1 MSRSSNKSIGITLGD
16 PAGIGA
22 EVTAKALAKPSV
34 RRAARFTIIG
44 DECLFRKYFPVRYK
58 NCAFIDVGCLQAGE
72 FATGRPSRL
81 TGKASL
87 AYLQTAIDLVK
98 RGQLSALVT
107 APVCKEAIGKTIP
120 SFHGHT
126 EFLAEA
132 FRARPACRPPV
143 PRSGTYPAG
152 EAGTGRDIGMMFVS
166 GPLRVLLVTRHI
178 PLEQV
183 SLAIDAELVFRAIR
197 LTNDAL
203 KKHFRLKKPLIGV
216 CGLNPHAGEGG
227 TLGREE
233 IRHIIPA
240 IKRARAEG
248 IKVEGPFSADT
259 IFYPHNSK
267 RFDALLAMYHDQ
279 GLIPVKT
286 LYFRKLVNLTIG
298 LPFVRTSPAH
308 GTAFDIA
315 GKNKADAS
323 SMIEA
328 ISLAVRLVKDH
339 T

>member
-1 MSRSSNKSIGITLGD
+1 MSRSSHKSIGITLGD

-22 EVTAKALAKPSV
+22 EVAAKALAKPSV

-58 NCAFIDVGCLQAGE
+58 NCTFLDTGCLGAGE
-72 FATGRPSRL
+72 FTAGRPSRL

-87 AYLQTAIDLVK
+87 VYLQTAIDLVK
-98 RGQLSALVT
+98 DKQLSALVT
-107 APVCKEAIGKTIP
+107 APVCKEAIGEIIP

-126 EFLAEA
+126 EFLADA
-132 FRARPACRPPV
+132 FHAK
-143 PRSGTYPAG
+143 
-152 EAGTGRDIGMMFVS
+152 DIGMMFVS

-178 PLEQV
+178 PLGQV
-183 SLAIDAELVFRAIR
+183 SRAINAGLVYRAIR
-197 LTNDAL
+197 LTDTAL
-203 KKHFRLKKPLIGV
+203 KTHFRLKKPLIGV

-240 IKRARAEG
+240 IKRARSQG
-248 IKVEGPFSADT
+248 IRVQGPFPADT
-259 IFYPHNSK
+259 IFYPQNSK

-279 GLIPVKT
+279 GLIPVKA
-286 LYFRKLVNLTIG
+286 LYFRKLVNLTVG

-323 SMIEA
+323 PMTAA
-328 ISLAVRLVKDH
+328 IKLAGDTTVVSI
-339 T
+339 

>member
-1 MSRSSNKSIGITLGD
+1 MSSGWASCTKRPMSRSSNKSIGITLGD

-22 EVTAKALAKPSV
+22 EVAAKALANPTL

-58 NCAFIDVGCLQAGE
+58 NCAFIDIGCLSAAE
-72 FATGRPSRL
+72 FRIGRPGRL

-87 AYLQTAIDLVK
+87 AYLQTAIDLAK
-98 RGQLSALVT
+98 GGQLSALVT
-107 APVCKEAIGKTIP
+107 APVCKEAIGETIP

-132 FRARPACRPPV
+132 FRA
-143 PRSGTYPAG
+143 
-152 EAGTGRDIGMMFVS
+152 RDIGMMFVS

-183 SLAIDAELVFRAIR
+183 SRAIDAEVVFRAIR
-197 LTNDAL
+197 STDIAL

-233 IRHIIPA
+233 IRYIIPA
-240 IKRARAEG
+240 IKRARLAG
-248 IKVEGPFSADT
+248 IKVEGPFPADT
-259 IFYPHNSK
+259 IFYPQNSK

-279 GLIPVKT
+279 GLIPAKT
-286 LYFRKLVNLTIG
+286 LHFRKLVNLTIG
-298 LPFVRTSPAH
+298 LPFIRTSPAH

-323 SMIEA
+323 SMTEA
-328 ISLAVRLVKDH
+328 IKLAGDTTLVSI
-339 T
+339 

>member
-1 MSRSSNKSIGITLGD
+1 MSRSRNNPVGITLGD

-22 EVTAKALAKPSV
+22 EVAAKALAKFSV

-44 DECLFRKYFPVRYK
+44 DECLFRKYFPIRHK
-58 NCAFIDVGCLQAGE
+58 NCTFFDAGCLGTGD
-72 FATGRPSRL
+72 FKTGRPSRL

-87 AYLQTAIDLVK
+87 TYLQTAIDLVK
-98 RGQLSALVT
+98 RRQLSALVT
-107 APVCKEAIGKTIP
+107 APVCKEAIGETIP

-126 EFLAEA
+126 EFLAGA
-132 FRARPACRPPV
+132 FHV
-143 PRSGTYPAG
+143 K
-152 EAGTGRDIGMMFVS
+152 DIGMMFVS

-178 PLEQV
+178 PLDQV
-183 SLAIDAELVFRAIR
+183 SKTINTEVVFQAIR
-197 LTNDAL
+197 LTDTAL
-203 KKHFRLKKPLIGV
+203 KKYFRLKKPLIGV

-240 IKRARAEG
+240 INRARAQG
-248 IKVEGPFSADT
+248 IRVQGPFPADT
-259 IFYPHNSK
+259 IFYPRNSK

-279 GLIPVKT
+279 GLIPAKT
-286 LYFRKLVNLTIG
+286 LYFRKLVNLTVG

-328 ISLAVRLVKDH
+328 VKLAAQLADN
-339 T
+339 

>member
-1 MSRSSNKSIGITLGD
+1 MSRSNHKAVGITLGD

-22 EVTAKALAKPSV
+22 EVTAKALAQPSV
-34 RRAARFTIIG
+34 RGAARFTIIG
-44 DECLFRKYFPVRYK
+44 DEGLFHKYFPVRYK
-58 NCAFIDVGCLQAGE
+58 NCTFIDVGCLRAGD
-72 FATGRPSRL
+72 FTIGRPSRA

-87 AYLQTAIDLVK
+87 AYLQTAIDLLK
-98 RGQLSALVT
+98 REQLSALVT
-107 APVCKEAIGKTIP
+107 APVCKEAIGKTMP

-126 EFLAEA
+126 EFLADA
-132 FRARPACRPPV
+132 FGAR
-143 PRSGTYPAG
+143 
-152 EAGTGRDIGMMFVS
+152 RDVGMMFVS

-178 PLEQV
+178 PLQQV
-183 SLAIDAELVFRAIR
+183 SRAITTELVFRAVR
-197 LTNDAL
+197 STDAAL
-203 KKHFRLKKPLIGV
+203 KKYFHLKSPLIGV

-233 IRHIIPA
+233 IRYIIPA

-248 IKVEGPFSADT
+248 LKVEGPFPADT
-259 IFYPHNSK
+259 IFYPQNSQ

-286 LYFRKLVNLTIG
+286 LYSRELVNLTIG
-298 LPFVRTSPAH
+298 LPFARTSPAH

-315 GKNKADAS
+315 GQNRADAS

-328 ISLAVRLVKDH
+328 IKLAVKL
-339 T
+339 TE

>member
-1 MSRSSNKSIGITLGD
+1 MSRSSNKPVGITLGD

-22 EVTAKALAKPSV
+22 EVAAKALANHSL
-34 RRAARFTIIG
+34 RRAALFTIIG

-58 NCAFIDVGCLQAGE
+58 NCTFLDVGCLQSGDFTA
-72 FATGRPSRL
+72 GRPSRL

-87 AYLQTAIDLVK
+87 AYLQTAVDLVK
-98 RGQLSALVT
+98 RKQLSALVT
-107 APVCKEAIGKTIP
+107 APVCKESIGEIIP

-126 EFLAEA
+126 EFLADA
-132 FRARPACRPPV
+132 FHAK
-143 PRSGTYPAG
+143 
-152 EAGTGRDIGMMFVS
+152 DIGMMFVS

-178 PLEQV
+178 PLGQV
-183 SLAIDAELVFRAIR
+183 SKAIHAGVVFRAIR
-197 LTNDAL
+197 STDIAL
-203 KKHFRLKKPLIGV
+203 KEYFRLKKPLIGV

-259 IFYPHNSK
+259 IFYPQNSK

-279 GLIPVKT
+279 GLVPVKA

-323 SMIEA
+323 SMTEA
-328 ISLAVRLVKDH
+328 IKLAGDTMLVSI
-339 T
+339 

>member
-1 MSRSSNKSIGITLGD
+1 MSRSSNRSVGITLGD

-22 EVTAKALAKPSV
+22 EVTAKALAAPSL

-58 NCAFIDVGCLQAGE
+58 NCAFIDVGCLRAGN
-72 FATGRPSRL
+72 FTTGRPSRL

-87 AYLQTAIDLVK
+87 AYLQTAIDLIK
-98 RGQLSALVT
+98 SRQLSALVT
-107 APVCKEAIGKTIP
+107 APVCKEAVGKTDA

-126 EFLAEA
+126 EFLAGA
-132 FRARPACRPPV
+132 FHA
-143 PRSGTYPAG
+143 
-152 EAGTGRDIGMMFVS
+152 RDIGMMFVS

-178 PLEQV
+178 PLAQV
-183 SLAIDAELVFRAIR
+183 SKAVNAGVVLRAIR
-197 LTNDAL
+197 AADDAL
-203 KKHFRLKKPLIGV
+203 KIYFLFKSPLIGV

-240 IKRARAEG
+240 VKRARAEG
-248 IKVEGPFSADT
+248 VRAEGPFPADT
-259 IFYPHNSK
+259 VFYPRNSK
-267 RFDALLAMYHDQ
+267 RFDVLLAMYHDQ
-279 GLIPVKT
+279 GLVPVKA
-286 LYFRKLVNLTIG
+286 LYFRKLVNLTVG

-315 GKNKADAS
+315 GKDKADAS
-323 SMIEA
+323 SMA
-328 ISLAVRLVKDH
+328 AAVKLAVHLAGGRA
-339 T
+339 

>member
-1 MSRSSNKSIGITLGD
+1 MSRSSSKIIGITLGD

-22 EVTAKALAKPSV
+22 EVAAKALADPAL
-34 RRAARFTIIG
+34 RRAARFALIG
-44 DECLFRKYFPVRYK
+44 DECLFQKYFPVRYK
-58 NCAFIDVGCLQAGE
+58 NCTFIDVGGLGTGDFNSGE
-72 FATGRPSRL
+72 PTRA

-87 AYLQTAIDLVK
+87 AYLQSAIDMLK
-98 RGQLSALVT
+98 RGQLSSLVT

-132 FRARPACRPPV
+132 VGAKDV
-143 PRSGTYPAG
+143 
-152 EAGTGRDIGMMFVS
+152 GMMFVS
-166 GPLRVLLVTRHI
+166 DSLRVLLATRHI
-178 PLEQV
+178 PLEKV
-183 SLAIDAELVFRAIR
+183 SKKINADLVFRAIR
-197 LTNDAL
+197 SIDTAL
-203 KKHFRLKKPLIGV
+203 KKHFHVFQPFIGV

-227 TLGREE
+227 TLGKEE

-240 IKRARAEG
+240 IKRARLRG
-248 IKVEGPFSADT
+248 IKVEGPFPADT
-259 IFYPHNSK
+259 IFYSENSK

-323 SMIEA
+323 SMTEA
-328 ISLAVRLVKDH
+328 IRPTARLI
-339 T
+339 

>member
-1 MSRSSNKSIGITLGD
+1 MSRSSNKAIGITLGD

-22 EVTAKALAKPSV
+22 EVTAKALANPSL
-34 RRAARFTIIG
+34 RRAARITIIG
-44 DECLFRKYFPVRYK
+44 DGCLFRKYFPVRYK
-58 NCAFIDVGCLQAGE
+58 NCVFIDVGCLRAGE
-72 FATGRPSRL
+72 FRIGRPSRL
-81 TGKASL
+81 TGKASV

-132 FRARPACRPPV
+132 FGAK
-143 PRSGTYPAG
+143 
-152 EAGTGRDIGMMFVS
+152 DIGMMFVS

-183 SLAIDAELVFRAIR
+183 SRAINAEVVFRAIR
-197 LTNDAL
+197 STDTAL
-203 KKHFRLKKPLIGV
+203 KKHFCLKKPLIGV

-233 IRHIIPA
+233 IRRIIPA
-240 IKRARAEG
+240 IKRARSHG
-248 IKVEGPFSADT
+248 MRVQGPFPADT
-259 IFYPHNSK
+259 IFYPHNS
-267 RFDALLAMYHDQ
+267 RHFDALLAMYHDQ

-323 SMIEA
+323 SMVEA
-328 ISLAVRLVKDH
+328 VKLAVQLARGRA
-339 T
+339 

>member
-1 MSRSSNKSIGITLGD
+1 MSRSSNKTIGITLGD

-22 EVTAKALAKPSV
+22 EVTARALANPFF
-34 RRAARFTIIG
+34 RNAARFIIIG

-58 NCAFIDVGCLQAGE
+58 NCTFLDADCPGAGE
-72 FATGRPSRL
+72 FKAGRPSRS

-87 AYLQTAIDLVK
+87 GYLQKAVALLGNK
-98 RGQLSALVT
+98 ELSALVT

-132 FRARPACRPPV
+132 FHARN
-143 PRSGTYPAG
+143 
-152 EAGTGRDIGMMFVS
+152 IGMMFVS

-183 SLAIDAELVFRAIR
+183 SRAIDAGLVFRAIR
-197 LTNDAL
+197 STDTAL
-203 KKHFRLKKPLIGV
+203 KKYFRLKSPLIGV

-227 TLGREE
+227 TIGREE
-233 IRHIIPA
+233 IRRIIPA
-240 IKRARAEG
+240 IKRARSAG
-248 IKVEGPFSADT
+248 IKAEGPFPADT
-259 IFYPHNSK
+259 VFYPQNSK

-279 GLIPVKT
+279 GLIPAKA
-286 LYFRKLVNLTIG
+286 LHFRKLVNLTIG

-323 SMIEA
+323 SMTEA
-328 ISLAVRLVKDH
+328 IKLAVELCQ
-339 T
+339 

>member
-22 EVTAKALAKPSV
+22 EVTAKALVNPTL

-58 NCAFIDVGCLQAGE
+58 NCTFIDVGYLRAGE
-72 FATGRPSRL
+72 FQIGRPSRL
-81 TGKASL
+81 TGKTSL
-87 AYLQTAIDLVK
+87 TYLQTAIDLVK

-126 EFLAEA
+126 EFLAAA
-132 FRARPACRPPV
+132 FHV
-143 PRSGTYPAG
+143 K
-152 EAGTGRDIGMMFVS
+152 DIGMMFVS

-178 PLEQV
+178 PLAQV
-183 SLAIDAELVFRAIR
+183 SREITSDIVLRAIR
-197 LTNDAL
+197 SADAAL
-203 KKHFRLKKPLIGV
+203 KNHFCLQNPLIGV

-233 IRHIIPA
+233 IKYIIPA
-240 IKRARAEG
+240 IKRARAAG

-259 IFYPHNSK
+259 IFYPANSK

-298 LPFVRTSPAH
+298 LSFVRTSPAH

-315 GKNKADAS
+315 GKHRADAS

-328 ISLAVRLVKDH
+328 INLAIQLAR
-339 T
+339 

>member
-1 MSRSSNKSIGITLGD
+1 MSSGSASYTKRPMSRSNNRAIGITLGD

-22 EVTAKALAKPSV
+22 EVTAKALANSSL
-34 RRAARFTIIG
+34 RHAARFMIIG

-58 NCAFIDVGCLQAGE
+58 NCAFIDAGCLGAGGSK
-72 FATGRPSRL
+72 TGRPSAA

-87 AYLQTAIDLVK
+87 AYLQKAIELVK
-98 RGQLSALVT
+98 RKELAALVT

-126 EFLAEA
+126 EFLADA
-132 FRARPACRPPV
+132 FGARRN
-143 PRSGTYPAG
+143 
-152 EAGTGRDIGMMFVS
+152 IGMMFVS

-178 PLEQV
+178 PLKQV
-183 SLAIDAELVFRAIR
+183 SKAINAEVVLRAIR
-197 LTNDAL
+197 STDTAL
-203 KKHFRLKKPLIGV
+203 KKYFRLKSPFIGV

-240 IKRARAEG
+240 IKRARANG
-248 IKVEGPFSADT
+248 VRVEGPFSADI
-259 IFYPHNSK
+259 IFYPQNSK

-286 LYFRKLVNLTIG
+286 LYFCKLVNLTIG

-315 GKNKADAS
+315 GKNRADAS
-323 SMIEA
+323 SMLEA
-328 ISLAVRLVKDH
+328 IKLAIRLV
-339 T
+339 

>member
-1 MSRSSNKSIGITLGD
+1 MSRSSNKPIGITLGD

-22 EVTAKALAKPSV
+22 EVTAKALANPTL

-58 NCAFIDVGCLQAGE
+58 NCAFIDVGCLRAGE
-72 FATGRPSRL
+72 FRIGRPSRR

-107 APVCKEAIGKTIP
+107 APVCKEAIGKIIP

-126 EFLAEA
+126 EFLAGA
-132 FRARPACRPPV
+132 FRA
-143 PRSGTYPAG
+143 
-152 EAGTGRDIGMMFVS
+152 RDIGMMFVS

-178 PLEQV
+178 PLGQV
-183 SLAIDAELVFRAIR
+183 SRAINADLVFRAIR
-197 LTNDAL
+197 STDTAL
-203 KKHFRLKKPLIGV
+203 KKHFHLKKPLIGV

-240 IKRARAEG
+240 IKRACSAG

-259 IFYPHNSK
+259 IFYPRNSK

-286 LYFRKLVNLTIG
+286 LHFRKLVNLTVG

-323 SMIEA
+323 SMAEA
-328 ISLAVRLVKDH
+328 IKLAVHLAKDH
-339 T
+339 A

>member
-1 MSRSSNKSIGITLGD
+1 MSRSSNKRIGITLGD

-22 EVTAKALAKPSV
+22 EVTAKALAKASV
-34 RRAARFTIIG
+34 RNLARFTVIG
-44 DECLFRKYFPVRYK
+44 DEYLFRRYFSVRYK
-58 NCAFIDVGCLQAGE
+58 NCTFLDAGCPRGGAGD
-72 FATGRPSRL
+72 FKPGWPCLPAGRASRL
-81 TGKASL
+81 TGEASL
-87 AYLQTAIDLVK
+87 GYLRQAVELLR
-98 RGQLSALVT
+98 RGELNALVT
-107 APVCKEAIGKTIP
+107 APVCKEAIGQTDA

-126 EFLAEA
+126 EFLADA
-132 FRARPACRPPV
+132 FRAREV
-143 PRSGTYPAG
+143 
-152 EAGTGRDIGMMFVS
+152 GMMFVS

-178 PLEQV
+178 PLNQV
-183 SLAIDAELVFRAIR
+183 SRVITGDLVYRAIR
-197 LTNDAL
+197 LTHAAL
-203 KKHFRLKKPLIGV
+203 KKYFRISRPLVGV

-227 TLGREE
+227 TLGQEE

-240 IKRARAEG
+240 IKRARAQG
-248 IKVEGPFSADT
+248 TRVEGPFAADT
-259 IFYPHNSK
+259 IFYPRNSK

-286 LYFRKLVNLTIG
+286 LYFRNLVNLTVG

-328 ISLAVRLVKDH
+328 IKLAVRLN
-339 T
+339 

>member
-1 MSRSSNKSIGITLGD
+1 MSISSNKAIGITLGD

-22 EVTAKALAKPSV
+22 EVTAKALAKPSLHN
-34 RRAARFTIIG
+34 AARFTIIG
-44 DECLFRKYFPVRYK
+44 DECLFRRYFPFRYK
-58 NCAFIDVGCLQAGE
+58 NCIFLDASCFKAQKFTAGQS
-72 FATGRPSRL
+72 SRL

-87 AYLQTAIDLVK
+87 TYLKKAVELVK
-98 RGQLSALVT
+98 CGELDALVT
-107 APVCKEAIGKTIP
+107 APVCKEAIGQTDA

-126 EFLAEA
+126 EFLAKA
-132 FRARPACRPPV
+132 FHSR
-143 PRSGTYPAG
+143 
-152 EAGTGRDIGMMFVS
+152 EIGMMFVA

-178 PLEQV
+178 PLSQV
-183 SLAIDAELVFRAIR
+183 SRVIAGDLVYRSIR
-197 LTNDAL
+197 LTDTAL
-203 KKHFRLKKPLIGV
+203 KKYFRFKTPFIGV

-240 IKRARAEG
+240 IKRARARG
-248 IKVEGPFSADT
+248 LRVEGPFAADT
-259 IFYPHNSK
+259 IFHPRNSK

-328 ISLAVRLVKDH
+328 IKLAVKLAG
-339 T
+339 

>member
-1 MSRSSNKSIGITLGD
+1 MSRSSNKPIGITLGD
-16 PAGIGA
+16 PAGVGA
-22 EVTAKALAKPSV
+22 EVAAKALANPSV
-34 RRAARFTIIG
+34 RRAARFVIIG
-44 DECLFRKYFPVRYK
+44 DGCLFREYFPVRYK
-58 NCAFIDVGCLQAGE
+58 NCAFIDVGFLQAGE
-72 FATGRPSRL
+72 FAAGRPSRL

-98 RGQLSALVT
+98 DKQLSALVT

-126 EFLAEA
+126 EFLADA
-132 FRARPACRPPV
+132 FGAR
-143 PRSGTYPAG
+143 
-152 EAGTGRDIGMMFVS
+152 RDVGMMFVS

-178 PLEQV
+178 PLDRV
-183 SLAIDAELVFRAIR
+183 SKAINAELVFRAIR
-197 LTNDAL
+197 STDTAL
-203 KKHFRLKKPLIGV
+203 KKYFRLKNPLIGV

-259 IFYPHNSK
+259 IFYPQNSK

-286 LYFRKLVNLTIG
+286 LYFRKLVNLTVG
-298 LPFVRTSPAH
+298 LPFARTSPAH

-315 GKNKADAS
+315 GKNRADAS
-323 SMIEA
+323 SMVEA
-328 ISLAVRLVKDH
+328 VNLAVQLAGGRA
-339 T
+339 

>member
-1 MSRSSNKSIGITLGD
+1 MSRSSNKPVGITLGD

-34 RRAARFTIIG
+34 RNAARFTIIG
-44 DECLFRKYFPVRYK
+44 DECSFRKYFPVRYK
-58 NCAFIDVGCLQAGE
+58 NCAFIDAGCLRAGD
-72 FATGRPSRL
+72 FWPGRPSRL

-87 AYLQTAIDLVK
+87 AYLQTAIGLVK
-98 RGQLSALVT
+98 DNQLSALVT
-107 APVCKEAIGKTIP
+107 APVCKEAIGETIP

-126 EFLAEA
+126 EFLADA
-132 FRARPACRPPV
+132 FRA
-143 PRSGTYPAG
+143 
-152 EAGTGRDIGMMFVS
+152 RDIGMMFVS
-166 GPLRVLLVTRHI
+166 GALRVLLVTRHI
-178 PLEQV
+178 PLDQV
-183 SLAIDAELVFRAIR
+183 SRAINAGVVFRAIR

-203 KKHFRLKKPLIGV
+203 KKHFRLKSPLLGV

-227 TLGREE
+227 TIGREE

-240 IKRARAEG
+240 IKRARAAG
-248 IKVEGPFSADT
+248 IRVEGPFPSDT
-259 IFYPHNSK
+259 IFYPPNSE

-279 GLIPVKT
+279 GLIPLKT
-286 LYFRKLVNLTIG
+286 LYFRKLVNLTVG

-323 SMIEA
+323 SMVEA
-328 ISLAVRLVKDH
+328 IKLAGDTMLVSI
-339 T
+339 

>member
-1 MSRSSNKSIGITLGD
+1 MKSFSKRPMSRSSNKVVGITLGD

-22 EVTAKALAKPSV
+22 EVTAKALANPSL

-44 DECLFRKYFPVRYK
+44 DACLFRRYFPVRYK
-58 NCAFIDVGCLQAGE
+58 NCVFLDVGCLGSGE
-72 FATGRPSRL
+72 FKIGRPSRL

-87 AYLQTAIDLVK
+87 AYLQKAIALVK
-98 RGQLSALVT
+98 RKELDALVT
-107 APVCKEAIGKTIP
+107 APVCKEAIGETDA

-126 EFLAEA
+126 EFLADA
-132 FRARPACRPPV
+132 FRAK
-143 PRSGTYPAG
+143 
-152 EAGTGRDIGMMFVS
+152 DIGMMFVS
-166 GPLRVLLVTRHI
+166 GPLRVLLATRHI
-178 PLEQV
+178 PLSQV
-183 SLAIDAELVFRAIR
+183 SRTISSELVYRAIR
-197 LTNDAL
+197 LTNTAL
-203 KKHFRLKKPLIGV
+203 QKYFRIPKPLIGV

-240 IKRARAEG
+240 IKSARSAG

-259 IFYPHNSK
+259 IFYPENSR

-279 GLIPVKT
+279 GLIPAKT
-286 LYFRKLVNLTIG
+286 LYSRKLVNLTVG

-315 GKNKADAS
+315 GKNRADAS
-323 SMIEA
+323 STIAA
-328 ISLAVRLVKDH
+328 INLAVNLA
-339 T
+339 

>member
-1 MSRSSNKSIGITLGD
+1 MSRSSNDLQKSIGITLGD

-22 EVTAKALAKPSV
+22 EVTARAFASPSL
-34 RRAARFTIIG
+34 RRAARFTVIG

-58 NCAFIDVGCLQAGE
+58 NCSFLDAGCLHAGD
-72 FATGRPSRL
+72 FTAGRPSRL

-87 AYLQTAIDLVK
+87 VYLQTAVDLVK
-98 RGQLSALVT
+98 RKQLSALVT
-107 APVCKEAIGKTIP
+107 APVCKEAIGKIIP

-132 FRARPACRPPV
+132 FRA
-143 PRSGTYPAG
+143 
-152 EAGTGRDIGMMFVS
+152 RDIGMMFVS

-178 PLEQV
+178 PLDQV
-183 SLAIDAELVFRAIR
+183 SKAVNAGVVFRAIR
-197 LTNDAL
+197 LTDTAL
-203 KKHFRLKKPLIGV
+203 KKYFRLKNPLIGV

-248 IKVEGPFSADT
+248 IKIKGPFPADT
-259 IFYPHNSK
+259 IFYPRNFK

-279 GLIPVKT
+279 GLVPAKA
-286 LYFRKLVNLTIG
+286 LYFRKLVNLTVG
-298 LPFVRTSPAH
+298 LPFARTSPAH

-323 SMIEA
+323 SMTEA
-328 ISLAVRLVKDH
+328 INLAVQLAGGSA
-339 T
+339 

>member
-1 MSRSSNKSIGITLGD
+1 MSRSSNKVIGITLGD

-22 EVTAKALAKPSV
+22 EVTAKALANPTL

-58 NCAFIDVGCLQAGE
+58 NCTFIDVGCLRAGE
-72 FATGRPSRL
+72 FHAGRPSRA

-98 RGQLSALVT
+98 RKQLSALVT

-126 EFLAEA
+126 EFLADA
-132 FRARPACRPPV
+132 FHAK
-143 PRSGTYPAG
+143 
-152 EAGTGRDIGMMFVS
+152 DIGMMFVS
-166 GPLRVLLVTRHI
+166 GPLRVLLATRHI
-178 PLEQV
+178 PLDQV
-183 SLAIDAELVFRAIR
+183 SRTINAELIFRAIR
-197 LTNDAL
+197 STDAAL
-203 KKHFRLKKPLIGV
+203 KKHFRLKAPLIGV

-233 IRHIIPA
+233 IHHIIPA
-240 IKRARAEG
+240 IKHARAKG
-248 IKVEGPFSADT
+248 MRVQGPFSADT
-259 IFYPHNSK
+259 IFYPQNSK

-323 SMIEA
+323 SMTAA
-328 ISLAVRLVKDH
+328 IKLAAQLI
-339 T
+339 